1 MRQLSNVNADGYK
14 QRNLNRECCW
24 LLAATEEWKTRQRTR
39 THKSSGESIVKYTK
53 LATRNQYP
61 PEEKIKI
68 VLDALYGEDNIAE
81 LYCSEGISQGIY
93 YKQSKD
99 FMEAGKS
106 QLAGDIARAER
117 CLRLHR

>member
-14 QRNLNRECCW
+14 QRNLKRECCW
-24 LLAATEEWKTRQRTR
+24 LLAATEEWKTRQRTG

-81 LYCSEGISQGIY
+81 LYCSEGISQRHLL
-93 YKQSKD
+93 QTV
-99 FMEAGKS
+99 E
-106 QLAGDIARAER
+106 
-117 CLRLHR
+117 RLHGGWEVAVSWRYCPS